1 MNNEHLGAATG
12 GTPERPHAVILAWA
26 IVTCRGPDGEET
38 RHLVGRIA
46 SHARLSVDGEHD
58 GEPNISSP
66 LASMDL
72 DARRAVNGR
81 GKVIALQGDPLP
93 PDAWPT
99 DYQAMCRRA
108 ELAWKLP
115 RGTTWTRAG

>member
-58 GEPNISSP
+58 GEPYISSP
-66 LASMDL
+66 LASMDF

-81 GKVIALQGDPLP
+81 GKVIALQGDPLRPGCGWAMP
-93 PDAWPT
+93 PVRHPS
-99 DYQAMCRRA
+99 AMRCWRRCR
-108 ELAWKLP
+108 EP
-115 RGTTWTRAG
+115 